1 MYGNERSNFSKK
13 VSLPPYIFLSVEK
26 FDNMPEGLQ
35 ESERGEQ
42 LQEAVEALEM
52 ACDSLDEV
60 IEGLGEII

>member
-13 VSLPPYIFLSVEK
+13 VSPPYIFLSEEK
-26 FDNMPEGLQ
+26 YDNMPEGLQ

-42 LQEAVEALEM
+42 LQEAIEVLEM

-60 IEGLGEII
+60 IYVLVEIV